1 MKTKATKKVQRMSGA
16 SRILIKSNR
25 VPCSM
30 MVFKALSW
38 PVVDSETAD
47 THTYLAT
54 GPVGNK
60 IGFTG

>member
-1 MKTKATKKVQRMSGA
+1 
-16 SRILIKSNR
+16 
-25 VPCSM
+25 M